1 MRFCLTARL
10 VTYILVGM
18 LTEARKSGKRANA
31 VRPRDPQR
39 TRQHLLMAAF
49 EEIYKSGYQSA
60 DLDAILG
67 KAGVTKGALYH
78 HFENKEALGYAVI
91 EEVLTAMTR
100 EKWLRPLENARN
112 PIDALVGIFA
122 TAPLK
127 MEDIRGGCPLNN
139 LAQEMSSLHEGFRKR
154 IAKAFDLWHS
164 AIVSGLR
171 QGQAAKQVRHDIDP
185 DETATFI
192 MALYE
197 GYVSLSKNSHDTKLM
212 ESGHNS
218 LIRYLESLRDTR
230 TRK

>member
-1 MRFCLTARL
+1 MRFPLTGCLG
-10 VTYILVGM
+10 TYILVGM
-18 LTEARKSGKRANA
+18 LTAAKTHTKRVKA
-31 VRPRDPQR
+31 VRSRDPER
-39 TRQHLLMAAF
+39 TRQHLLQAAF
-49 EEIYKSGYQSA
+49 QEMYKSGYQSA

-91 EEVLTAMTR
+91 EEVITAMTR
-100 EKWLRPLENARN
+100 EKWLRPLESARN
-112 PIDALVGIFA
+112 PIDALIGIFA

-154 IAKAFDLWHS
+154 IAKGFAIWHD
-164 AIVSGLR
+164 AIANGLR
-171 QGQAAKQVRHDIDP
+171 EGQKAKQVRNDIDP
-185 DETATFI
+185 EETATFV

-197 GYVSLSKNSHDTKLM
+197 GYVSFSKNSHDPKLM

-218 LIRYLESLRDTR
+218 LIRYLESLRETR

>member
-1 MRFCLTARL
+1 MRFRLTLFLRA
-10 VTYILVGM
+10 YILVGM
-18 LTEARKSGKRANA
+18 LTATKTRGKRANA
-31 VRPRDPQR
+31 VRSRDPER
-39 TRQHLLMAAF
+39 TRQHLLQAAF
-49 EEIYKSGYQSA
+49 QEMYKSGYQSA

-91 EEVLTAMTR
+91 EEVITAMTR

-112 PIDALVGIFA
+112 PIDALIGIFA

-154 IAKAFDLWHS
+154 IAKGFAIWHD
-164 AIVSGLR
+164 AIANGLR
-171 QGQAAKQVRHDIDP
+171 EGQKVKQVRSDIDP
-185 DETATFI
+185 EETATFI

-197 GYVSLSKNSHDTKLM
+197 GYVSLSKNSHDPKLM
-212 ESGHNS
+212 GSGHNS
-218 LIRYLESLRDTR
+218 LIRYLESLRDSR

>member
-1 MRFCLTARL
+1 MRFRLTLFLRA
-10 VTYILVGM
+10 YILVGM
-18 LTEARKSGKRANA
+18 LTATKTRGKRANA
-31 VRPRDPQR
+31 VRSRDPER
-39 TRQHLLMAAF
+39 TRQHLLQAAF
-49 EEIYKSGYQSA
+49 QEMYKSGYQSA

-91 EEVLTAMTR
+91 EEVITAMTR

-112 PIDALVGIFA
+112 PIDALIGIFA

-154 IAKAFDLWHS
+154 IAKGFAIWHD
-164 AIVSGLR
+164 AIANGLR
-171 QGQAAKQVRHDIDP
+171 EGQKAKQVRHDIDP
-185 DETATFI
+185 EETATFI

-197 GYVSLSKNSHDTKLM
+197 GYVSLSKNSHDPKLM
-212 ESGHNS
+212 GSGHNS
-218 LIRYLESLRDTR
+218 LIRYLESLRDPR

>member
-1 MRFCLTARL
+1 MLTA
-10 VTYILVGM
+10 
-18 LTEARKSGKRANA
+18 ARGHNKRVKA
-31 VRPRDPQR
+31 VRSRDPER

-60 DLDAILG
+60 DLDAILS

-91 EEVLTAMTR
+91 DEVLTAMTR
-100 EKWLRPLENARN
+100 EKWVRPMDSARN
-112 PIDALVGIFA
+112 PIDALIGIFA
-122 TAPLK
+122 TAPVR

-154 IAKAFDLWHS
+154 IAKGFDLWHS
-164 AIVSGLR
+164 AIATGLR
-171 QGQAAKQVRHDIDP
+171 QGQTAKQVRHDIDP

>member
-1 MRFCLTARL
+1 MRIGLTASII
-10 VTYILVGM
+10 TCILVGM
-18 LTEARKSGKRANA
+18 LTATKNHSKRVKA
-31 VRPRDPQR
+31 VRTRDPER
-39 TRQHLLMAAF
+39 TRQHLLQAAF
-49 EEIYKSGYQSA
+49 HEIYKSGYQSA

-91 EEVLTAMTR
+91 DEVITAMTR
-100 EKWLRPLENARN
+100 EKWLRPLESARN
-112 PIDALVGIFA
+112 PIDALIGIFA
-122 TAPLK
+122 TAPLT

-154 IAKAFDLWHS
+154 IAKALGIWHS
-164 AIVSGLR
+164 AIANGLR
-171 QGQAAKQVRHDIDP
+171 EGQKAKQVRPDIDP

-197 GYVSLSKNSHDTKLM
+197 GYVSLSKNSHDPKLM

-218 LIRYLESLRDTR
+218 LIKYLESLRDMR